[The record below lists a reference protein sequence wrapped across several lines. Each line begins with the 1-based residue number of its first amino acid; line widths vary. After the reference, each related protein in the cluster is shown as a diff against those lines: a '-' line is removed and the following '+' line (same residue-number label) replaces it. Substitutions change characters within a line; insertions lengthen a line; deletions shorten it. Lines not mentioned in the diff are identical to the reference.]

1 MDNSLFNQ
9 LIDSLSDLSVNELT
23 NKIDEL
29 SRKYF
34 MSSNPDIQLQIQL
47 ILEMYNSE
55 LTVRQS
61 KDMKNIENGDK
72 SLDNLINIS

>member
-1 MDNSLFNQ
+1 MDNLLFNP
-9 LIDSLSDLSVNELT
+9 LVDSLSDLSLTELT
-23 NKIDEL
+23 DKIDEL

-61 KDMKNIENGDK
+61 KDIKNIENGDK

>member
-1 MDNSLFNQ
+1 MDNSLFNP

-61 KDMKNIENGDK
+61 KDMKNIETGDK

>member
-1 MDNSLFNQ
+1 MDNSLFNP

-61 KDMKNIENGDK
+61 KDIKNIENGDK

>member
-1 MDNSLFNQ
+1 MDNSLFNP

-55 LTVRQS
+55 LRVRQS

>member
-1 MDNSLFNQ
+1 MDNSLFNP